1 MHLLRS
7 PWCWWFPLDLHWHAT
22 HASRR
27 PFSARV
33 VRRLV
38 RVSFPVSFDLSRA
51 SRVWRSFS
59 SHDPSLSGL
68 QTSIPSSARMGIG
81 WRRRDPF
88 GTCPWMGGSCVVDLV
103 SWGVEGSGWDCLPP
117 FPRERIGRRE
127 ENTGRRR
134 FPPPPPTTAHP
145 LAGGGGG
152 DPRVIGPIQDPIGR
166 DNGHGVPPHG
176 RVHQRANADPGSG
189 TTSVNRTQGTRRCAR
204 TGRMRRMHC
213 HGRPT

>member
-81 WRRRDPF
+81 WRRRDPL
-88 GTCPWMGGSCVVDLV
+88 GTCPWMGGVL
-103 SWGVEGSGWDCLPP
+103 
-117 FPRERIGRRE
+117 
-127 ENTGRRR
+127 RRR
-134 FPPPPPTTAHP
+134 PRLVGCGGIRMGLPPPPFSEGEDRKEGGKHRKTSFPPKPPPTRWR
-145 LAGGGGG
+145 GGKEEIRGRS
-152 DPRVIGPIQDPIGR
+152 DPSRVR
-166 DNGHGVPPHG
+166 
-176 RVHQRANADPGSG
+176 
-189 TTSVNRTQGTRRCAR
+189 
-204 TGRMRRMHC
+204 
-213 HGRPT
+213 